1 MRGVLLARWYRL
13 ALPRPLKPLILA
25 TGLLRWDAVMAPN
38 RLKPDS
44 DSGPHIPHRTWLFAF
59 WTAALCEA
67 SAACASITSAVGS
80 FADRAALVANIL
92 QQGTA
97 RCLPCNQCLRLCKTL
112 FACVWLRGFRA
123 WGRLLADPCHGNAAS
138 HSVFKD
144 KAGLRLGLLCSLLL
158 RARLLFSRLCRFL
171 LLAFLLLRGCDLHK
185 RELTSPH
192 PAGSHAAFNYQSF
205 KSTSQH
211 AFQNCGFLTA

>member
-1 MRGVLLARWYRL
+1 
-13 ALPRPLKPLILA
+13 
-25 TGLLRWDAVMAPN
+25 MAPN

-80 FADRAALVANIL
+80 LADRAALVANIL

-97 RCLPCNQCLRLCKTL
+97 RCLPCNQRHRLCKTL
-112 FACVWLRGFRA
+112 FACVWLPGFRA
-123 WGRLLADPCHGNAAS
+123 WGRLFADPCHGNAAS

-158 RARLLFSRLCRFL
+158 RSRLLFSRLCRFL
-171 LLAFLLLRGCDLHK
+171 LLAFLLLRGCDLYK
-185 RELTSPH
+185 RAIMFPNLCGRRAACNCQPFNSTKHCVAKAPCNNVDAAKAAIRTPTTPH
-192 PAGSHAAFNYQSF
+192 LNA
-205 KSTSQH
+205 
-211 AFQNCGFLTA
+211 